1 MTTGPEIETATTTG
15 AETTGATTIEVAMMI
30 GAMIGGMTGIAT
42 TTAVMTDA
50 AMIAMR
56 TAEIGRTAETGAVTH
71 RAGEGACEQSDAFSS
86 VSRSARGFNLDTLS

>member
-56 TAEIGRTAETGAVTH
+56 TAEIGRAPVSKVMPLA
-71 RAGEGACEQSDAFSS
+71 AFHALPEASTS
-86 VSRSARGFNLDTLS
+86 TLYLRVHPLHLST